1 MLVSLNDVNRQT
13 RFVLGSILFL
23 TLNFL
28 FFSLSNDD
36 SFFTHIVQSVSV
48 IPSSQPSE
56 SMSVTKIQPF
66 KTLLFSL
73 RMLAFAVKI

>member
-28 FFSLSNDD
+28 FFLSNDD
-36 SFFTHIVQSVSV
+36 SFFTHIVHSVSV